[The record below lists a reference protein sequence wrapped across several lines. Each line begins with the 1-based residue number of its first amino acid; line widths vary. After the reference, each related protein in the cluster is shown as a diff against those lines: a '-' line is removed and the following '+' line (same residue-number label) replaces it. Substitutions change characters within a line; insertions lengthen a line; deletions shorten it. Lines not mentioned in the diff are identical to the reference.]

1 LGLGRDRAAEIEH
14 HIPALRRYAW
24 ALLRNQDAADDLV
37 QDCLERALGRWYLRR
52 HDADPRPWLFA
63 ILRNLYLN
71 NVRQRNRRGT
81 HVEFQDTD
89 GHASADGDGERTLMG
104 RDALQALGA
113 LSEEQRTLLL
123 LIAVDDFSYQEAAD
137 LFGVPTGTIM
147 SRLSRARANLRSL
160 IEGGS
165 RMTLR
170 RVK

>member
-1 LGLGRDRAAEIEH
+1 VSDLAVEIEP

-24 ALLRNQDAADDLV
+24 VLLRNQDAADDLV
-37 QDCLERALGRWYLRR
+37 QDCLERALGRWHMRR
-52 HDADPRPWLFA
+52 RDANPRAWLFT

-71 NVRQRNRRGT
+71 DVRQRRRRGP

-89 GHASADGDGERTLMG
+89 GHAAADGDGERSLMG
-104 RDALQALGA
+104 RDALDALNA
-113 LSEEQRTLLL
+113 LSEEQRSLLL

-147 SRLSRARANLRSL
+147 SRLSRARTNLRNL
-160 IEGGS
+160 IEGGA